1 MPGSRKFS
9 LYFHENL
16 SRNLLSLLDFYVN
29 YKESI
34 VLTDILSKCFSESY
48 KQRKV
53 CWLGRRVPFNL
64 RCSTSVA
71 WCKYYTVSKLIKI
84 SLYAQAWQLPL
95 LQAQS
100 SVWNRLVFL
109 NNFLMLLHKLNEIF
123 RANWTWISDC
133 RASSILK
140 TVPVSQ
146 DSKEYA
152 WCKRGEFVHNNT
164 KPLFRIAWHFWTNTK
179 YSGEVSLIISMDIFI
194 GVDSVWENF
203 T

>member
-146 DSKEYA
+146 NSKMQNASLENMFTPIRNLYLESL
-152 WCKRGEFVHNNT
+152 GISEQSLNT
-164 KPLFRIAWHFWTNTK
+164 LVRFHWYFLW
-179 YSGEVSLIISMDIFI
+179 IFI
-194 GVDSVWENF
+194 GSHGWLSVWEL
-203 T
+203 